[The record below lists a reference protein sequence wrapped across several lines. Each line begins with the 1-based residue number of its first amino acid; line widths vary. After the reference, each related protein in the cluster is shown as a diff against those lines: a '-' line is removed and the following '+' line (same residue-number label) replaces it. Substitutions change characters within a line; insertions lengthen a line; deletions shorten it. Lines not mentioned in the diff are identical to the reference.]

1 MNLQIELLIRLQET
15 DSYIQNL
22 IRKFEELPIK
32 LQKIREPFDKKLAF
46 AQEEKNRLDNLSKE
60 RRLKE
65 QELENME
72 ERIRRMKAKTGDIKT
87 NKEYQAF
94 LKEIASSEDEKS
106 RYEEE
111 VLIAMEAIDTLKKQ
125 LSKENNE
132 LKDIKKALQGKEQII
147 EQERD
152 TVNKGLEELNARRQ
166 QVISMIDKDVYTTY
180 TNMYNLRGGLAVVRV
195 QNETCLGCNLNIPPQ
210 LYNDAKKNEKILLC
224 SQCKRILYYQE
235 PEPVTDEG

>member
-15 DSYIQNL
+15 DSSIQNL

-94 LKEIASSEDEKS
+94 LKEIAASEDDKS

>member
-1 MNLQIELLIRLQET
+1 IELLIRLQET
-15 DSYIQNL
+15 DSSIQNL

>member
-1 MNLQIELLIRLQET
+1 VNHQIELLIRLQET
-15 DSYIQNL
+15 DSSIQNL
-22 IRKFEELPIK
+22 IRKLEELPIK
-32 LQKIREPFDKKLAF
+32 LKKVREPFEKKLAF
-46 AQEEKNRLDNLSKE
+46 VQEEKNRLDNLSKE

-94 LKEIASSEDEKS
+94 LKEIAASEDEKS

-111 VLIAMEAIDTLKKQ
+111 VLTAMEAIDTLKKQ
-125 LSKENNE
+125 LSKDNSE
-132 LKDIKKALQGKEQII
+132 LEDLKKALQGKEQII
-147 EQERD
+147 EQESD

-180 TNMYNLRGGLAVVRV
+180 TNMYNLRGGLAVARV
-195 QNETCLGCNLNIPPQ
+195 QNETCMGCNLNIPPQ